1 MKLKIRKQELGT
13 RNLVGARVE
22 LTRKKQGIKQREL
35 LARLQVEGIDLNA
48 SALSKIEGQIR
59 MVTDFELLA
68 LSKVLN
74 VSVEWLLGCEGR

>member
-1 MKLKIRKQELGT
+1 MKIRKQELGT